1 MYALNHGPNSLL
13 LQAWKLCLQKYIPYS
28 CVVLQINMDFEKEH
42 GDLSDNFISKWE
54 SFYRERI
61 IKLGESGYP
70 AVKDAIQ
77 QFEEGDNNE

>member
-1 MYALNHGPNSLL
+1 
-13 LQAWKLCLQKYIPYS
+13 
-28 CVVLQINMDFEKEH
+28 MDFEKEH

-77 QFEEGDNNE
+77 QFEEGDNSE

>member
-1 MYALNHGPNSLL
+1 MDPTSYYYKHESCVYKNI
-13 LQAWKLCLQKYIPYS
+13 YTYS

-77 QFEEGDNNE
+77 QFEEGDNSE